1 LAGEPGW
8 AVWITGLP
16 ASGKSTIARALKRR
30 LEEMGVDAY
39 ILESDVVRKV
49 LTPRPTYTLEE
60 REFFY
65 NAFVYIGV
73 LLVQNGVN
81 VIFDATAH
89 KRRWR
94 RAARGLID
102 KFLQV
107 YIRCP
112 FEVCRERDPKGIY
125 RMAETGEAQFVPGA
139 QVEYEE
145 PWQIDVEI
153 DCVRDSPEEAVDKIL
168 EAMRENGFI

>member
-1 LAGEPGW
+1 LKKPGW

-16 ASGKSTIARALKRR
+16 ASGKSTVARALKRR
-30 LEEMGVDAY
+30 LDEMGIDAQ
-39 ILESDVVRKV
+39 ILESDVMRKV
-49 LTPRPTYTLEE
+49 LTPHPTYSPEE

-65 NAFVYIGV
+65 NTLVYIGV
-73 LLVQNGVN
+73 LLIQNGVN

-89 KRRWR
+89 RRRWR

-112 FEVCRERDPKGIY
+112 FEVCRERDRKGIY
-125 RMAETGEAQFVPGA
+125 RLAETGEAPFVPGA
-139 QVEYEE
+139 RVEYEE

-153 DCVRDSPEEAVDKIL
+153 DCLRDTPEEAAERII
-168 EAMRENGFI
+168 EAMRENGFF